1 MTDAQIIQ
9 MARDAGSIDSDETI
23 LTVCSVIRSATKEED
38 AGICRHLTQPS
49 LQSRSIQDAW
59 ANGTL
64 DCESAIRA
72 SK

>member
-23 LTVCSVIRSATKEED
+23 LTVYSAIRSATKEED
-38 AGICRHLTQPS
+38 AGICESESVHVVYPGG
-49 LQSRSIQDAW
+49 RSYNMALEK
-59 ANGTL
+59 AAK
-64 DCESAIRA
+64 SIRA